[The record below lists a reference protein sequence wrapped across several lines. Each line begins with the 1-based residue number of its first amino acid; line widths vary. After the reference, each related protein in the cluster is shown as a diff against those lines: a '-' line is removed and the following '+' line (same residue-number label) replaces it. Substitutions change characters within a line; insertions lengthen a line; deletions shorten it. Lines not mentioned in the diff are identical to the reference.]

1 MGRKLYSDKQHIIDL
16 VDGLYRLGLRNVVV
30 CPGSRSAPLTLAFAR
45 HGNFQLC
52 TVIDE
57 RSAAYVAVGQ
67 ALSTRGRTAVA
78 LVCTSGTALL
88 NMGPA
93 VAEAFYLRLPLLVL
107 SADRPAISI
116 DQLDGQTIRQGKV
129 FESHTVFSGTLPE
142 HGSTKIDCKRSLTI
156 MHHTWTVMLQQQGP
170 AHLNVPLHEP
180 LYELPPFPPAG
191 AVDDR
196 LSDGFAHSSGR
207 MKPIELTLFDSEEI
221 ENHPLTA
228 DPDPVADSTPRTSIL
243 FEPLHTQVDQ
253 NDRIVPDERT
263 VGFVGAQGNESALL
277 SSATDAREGMD
288 KRSDESALSSSAT
301 DAQEGMDKP
310 SDESALSSSAT
321 DAREELNK
329 QGNEMALMLIFRETL
344 RHARRILLVPGQTAP
359 DAMLDAEVRHW
370 LRDSRVVVLSES
382 VSNLLHG
389 IKLSDSEGRNTGD
402 TPGLIV
408 RHEDLLARDTA
419 ETRRLRP
426 DVIISWGLQIVGK
439 CTRNWLRRQ
448 AEADDKMPTSAG
460 RPRHFR
466 LDPIGLG
473 ADPYHNPPVVFRIT
487 PFEALRTVSDTL
499 QIHSY
504 TSMTSGF
511 RSQPGSDTSHMSGDN
526 RRTGGFSSQKDTDTS
541 RTDGDNRR
549 TGGFSSQKDTDTS
562 RTDGDTSRP
571 IVDTSQTIGE
581 TPENEL
587 GIKRTVSIA
596 SESQSEVLQ
605 QLKKSQNQEVINHG
619 HTQYTLIEGT
629 AAHSSTETYQEQWRV
644 LEQKTEDALIPF
656 MKYLPF
662 GDLAAIQ
669 EVGRHI
675 SSQDAVHLG
684 NSMPI
689 RYWQMLGASIRPW
702 WLHANRGTSGIDG
715 VNSTAL
721 GFAISNP
728 ERIVWLITGDL
739 SFVYD
744 LNALSCSERPDNF
757 RIVVINNQGGDI
769 FRLIDG
775 PSRQSECEPLFATP
789 RCIDLQAL
797 AGAWGCDTH
806 RASTAHELTIVLQQ
820 LGTRPAGRGPVVVE
834 VVTEPKANQIVYQ
847 SYQKAILNPI

>member
-541 RTDGDNRR
+541 RTDGD
-549 TGGFSSQKDTDTS
+549 
-562 RTDGDTSRP
+562 TSRP